1 MKLFLRPLLRNEL
14 IKLFHRRSCRVMA
27 LLMLIV
33 AIGTPLLS
41 KLTYIMHDQT
51 GHTTEEYYRIMRRQE
66 EEAGG
71 EGMIEMYQAILD
83 DIAVM
88 KNDGIDI
95 DGWRADYFNYYL
107 RYANTLTAL
116 DMIERGYE
124 PDEVTRGRGLPLIER
139 DPLDGKIKFQHIV
152 EEHGLNGYYSEGIL
166 FQKEDIPKYR
176 EEVQVYYDKAKR
188 LLYSGKA
195 EFADL
200 KIAEYYGKIADTK
213 AQIMALST
221 PKSSVYERETAELTI
236 AVYEGAVK
244 CWKAFK
250 NCDEENEGWITKL
263 DETLL
268 EMAQFGADDAA
279 AFDKEYF
286 FSEEDRQYHFYRLVD
301 NERTQTFD
309 SYEKYTEFMDTVKED
324 FRRAVDMIVYSVEN
338 QAPASPSFTSTFK
351 SAKYVLDMSL
361 NAGLYT
367 VMFCCI
373 FLAAVIMGSEY
384 STGAIRLLLVRPQ
397 PRWKILLSKL
407 MALCIFIAISLTAVY
422 TVTALTTTLLYGVG
436 DLDTKITVFKY
447 GKIMAVSPLQNAI
460 HKGFLGAV
468 SMFGISML
476 TFMLSFVI
484 KKGAISAAVGA
495 MVFGFGK
502 PIAEFIR
509 TALYKM
515 PFLKYTVLP
524 YIMNLEYAEYD
535 PLDRFLLSHDYT
547 PVSAEYGMELSA
559 GIAVIVLFTAIFVM
573 LSFAIF
579 DKQQIKN

>member
-33 AIGTPLLS
+33 AIGTPLLF
-41 KLTYIMHDQT
+41 KLTYVINDRHND
-51 GHTTEEYYRIMRRQE
+51 TTEEYYQIMYNQE
-66 EEAGG
+66 EGA
-71 EGMIEMYQAILD
+71 MKEMYQAILD
-83 DIAVM
+83 DIALM

-95 DGWRADYFNYYL
+95 NGWRGAYFEYYL
-107 RYANTLTAL
+107 RYANTLNAL
-116 DMIERGYE
+116 EMIERGYE
-124 PDEVTRGRGLPLIER
+124 PDEVTSGMRGLPLIQK
-139 DPLDGKIKFQHIV
+139 DPRDGKIKFWHII
-152 EEHGLNGYYSEGIL
+152 EEHGLDGYYADDVL
-166 FQKEDIPKYR
+166 FRKEDIPKYR
-176 EEVQVYYDKAKR
+176 EEVQVYYDKAKQ

-200 KIAEYYGKIADTK
+200 KAAEYYGKIAAAQ
-213 AQIMALST
+213 AQIKTLSG
-221 PKSSVYERETAELTI
+221 SESDIWERETAELTI
-236 AVYEGAVK
+236 VVYEGAIK

-250 NCDEENEGWITKL
+250 TCDEENEGWITKL

-268 EMAQFGADDAA
+268 KMAQFGADDAA

-286 FSEEDRQYHFYRLVD
+286 FDENSREYNFYREVYIDKTLS
-301 NERTQTFD
+301 FD
-309 SYEKYTEFMDTVKED
+309 SYEKYTEFMTEAKED
-324 FRRAVDMIVYSVEN
+324 FKRAVDMIVFSAEN
-338 QAPASPSFTSTFK
+338 QAPASPSFNSTFR

-422 TVTALTTTLLYGVG
+422 TVTALATTLLYGVG

-460 HKGFLGAV
+460 HKGFLGAI

-476 TFMLSFVI
+476 TFMLSLVI

-495 MVFGFGK
+495 MVFGFGETV
-502 PIAEFIR
+502 AEFTR
-509 TALYKM
+509 TVLYKV
-515 PFLKYTVLP
+515 PFLKYTLFP

-535 PLDRFLLSHDYT
+535 PLDRFLMSLDYT
-547 PVSAEYGMELSA
+547 PVSAEYGMELST
-559 GIAVIVLFTAIFVM
+559 GIAVIMLFTAVILM